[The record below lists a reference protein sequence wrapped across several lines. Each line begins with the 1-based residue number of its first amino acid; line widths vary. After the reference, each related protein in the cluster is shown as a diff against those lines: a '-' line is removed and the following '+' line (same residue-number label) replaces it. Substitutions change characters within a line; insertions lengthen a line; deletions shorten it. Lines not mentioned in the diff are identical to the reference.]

1 MWFWEIY
8 KFTEDYDYNG
18 YISFCKWDRVVL
30 VHRDSKYEH
39 TFACKGIRG
48 VIEFPYSIFDKL
60 ELTTDKHAR
69 YFKEIT

>member
-8 KFTEDYDYNG
+8 RFKKRYVHG
-18 YISFCKWDRVVL
+18 YITFFEGDRVVL

-39 TFACKGIRG
+39 TFACKCVRGI
-48 VIEFPYSIFDKL
+48 IMFPYNIFEKL
-60 ELTTDKHAR
+60 ELLTDDHAK